1 MKAVKIILRIL
12 AFTCTYIVPVLLL
25 GVISP
30 LVTGELGTTETSASG
45 GTGASS
51 GIGLTGM
58 GYIALAIA
66 VVIVAFKLLTKVL
79 KMKKGWLRALIIS
92 AYPIG
97 IWLLVF
103 LGIDYVRAIMLSI
116 SQYWIKVGI
125 FIFIGRTLAIVEECL
140 SETPTEK
147 KVEETT
153 ENEVKK

>member
-12 AFTCTYIVPVLLL
+12 AFACTYIVPVLLL

-30 LVTGELGTTETSASG
+30 LVSGELGTTETTK
-45 GTGASS
+45 TG

-79 KMKKGWLRALIIS
+79 KMKKGWVRALIIS

>member
-30 LVTGELGTTETSASG
+30 LVTGELGPTETTK
-45 GTGASS
+45 TG

-153 ENEVKK
+153 ENEAKK